1 MSMDKEMMMAEI
13 ATLKAQLEA
22 QKNGVSTMEVS
33 DYKGNPV
40 AQFSGGNFRPFSMG
54 IGKCRAILNH
64 TDELGEFVKANTK
77 N

>member
-1 MSMDKEMMMAEI
+1 
-13 ATLKAQLEA
+13 
-22 QKNGVSTMEVS
+22 MEVS